1 MRQTSGDRLDGHVQL
16 AARAAKL
23 LGFVLQ
29 ALLGEFAH
37 FLRDLHRA
45 ELGAAHRAKVRH
57 FGGVLGQRFVVV
69 LLGGFRVESQIELVL
84 PAEIKARFEEDG
96 YLCDTHTAVAFRVA
110 EAQRTAAPMVV
121 LSTASPFKFPRDV
134 LAALG
139 EEAPAS
145 DFAAMAALT
154 AKTGAQAPAS
164 LRELD
169 TLEVRFKTVL
179 QPAEIRA
186 AALR

>member
-1 MRQTSGDRLDGHVQL
+1 M
-16 AARAAKL
+16 
-23 LGFVLQ
+23 
-29 ALLGEFAH
+29 
-37 FLRDLHRA
+37 
-45 ELGAAHRAKVRH
+45 
-57 FGGVLGQRFVVV
+57 
-69 LLGGFRVESQIELVL
+69 
-84 PAEIKARFEEDG
+84 
-96 YLCDTHTAVAFRVA
+96 AFRVA
-110 EAQRTAAPMVV
+110 ETQRTAAPMVV